1 MKITIKDKEI
11 ELKYTM
17 RSMLMYENITE
28 KTFSPSTMT
37 DIITYMYCVV
47 LSSAKDYSIS
57 YDEFIDYLDENV
69 DVVNEFSQWL
79 IDVVAVHN
87 GLKKN

>member
-17 RSMLMYENITE
+17 RSMLMYENITG
-28 KTFSPSTMT
+28 KTFMPNTLT
-37 DIITYMYCVV
+37 DIVTYMYCVV
-47 LSSAKDYSIS
+47 LSSTKDYSLS
-57 YDEFIDYLDENV
+57 FDDFLDYIDGNV
-69 DVVNEFSQWL
+69 DVMNEFSQWL

-87 GLKKN
+87 NLKKN

>member
-28 KTFSPSTMT
+28 KSFVPNTMT
-37 DIITYMYCVV
+37 DIVTYMYCVV
-47 LSSAKDYSIS
+47 LSSTKDYSIT
-57 YDEFIDYLDENV
+57 YDEFLDYLDENI

-79 IDVVAVHN
+79 IDVVAIHN
-87 GLKKN
+87 KLKKN

>member
-28 KTFSPSTMT
+28 KTFSPNTMT

>member
-17 RSMLMYENITE
+17 RSMLMYENITD
-28 KTFSPSTMT
+28 KTFAPNTMT
-37 DIITYMYCVV
+37 DIVTYMYCVV
-47 LSSAKDYSIS
+47 LSSTKDYSIT
-57 YDEFIDYLDENV
+57 YDEFIDYLDENI

-87 GLKKN
+87 KLKKN

>member
-17 RSMLMYENITE
+17 RSMLMYENITN
-28 KTFSPSTMT
+28 KTFAPNTMN
-37 DIITYMYCVV
+37 DIVTYMYCVV
-47 LSSAKDYSIS
+47 LASTKDYSIS
-57 YDEFIDYLDENV
+57 YDEFIDYLDENI

-79 IDVVAVHN
+79 MDVVAVHN
-87 GLKKN
+87 ELKKN